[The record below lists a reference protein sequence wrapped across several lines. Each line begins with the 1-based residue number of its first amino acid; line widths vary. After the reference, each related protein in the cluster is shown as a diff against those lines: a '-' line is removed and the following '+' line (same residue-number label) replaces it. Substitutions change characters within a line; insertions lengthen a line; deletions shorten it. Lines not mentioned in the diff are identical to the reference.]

1 MSNFSTPALLKSA
14 LGVAALSFAL
24 ATAAEAGE
32 LRAYAG
38 KSIELKDVRGT
49 VYYAPNGKAFD
60 VVVTLDSD
68 GRPVRFVTSLQPGQ
82 ATTVS
87 TPGAVGETGA
97 IVEIKR
103 EGDRLFINDRARQQ
117 RADAAPV
124 KAARADD

>member
-1 MSNFSTPALLKSA
+1 MTKFSTPKLLTSA
-14 LGVAALSFAL
+14 VGFAALSL
-24 ATAAEAGE
+24 AFCGAAHAGE
-32 LRAYAG
+32 IRAYAG

-68 GRPVRFVTSLQPGQ
+68 GRPVRFVSSLQPGQ

-97 IVEIKR
+97 VVEIKR
-103 EGDRLFINDRARQQ
+103 EGDHLFINDRSRQQ
-117 RADAAPV
+117 RAEAAPV
-124 KAARADD
+124 KAAGAAD